1 MTIAKVVSTSLDNLG
16 RKGTRQDNELTAID
30 GIIFSTSDFA
40 PTIADLAT
48 ESTWTDGI
56 KEKTVFPLPGLDSYE
71 DQSSE
76 DVMYEAPSGNR
87 KMLRRG
93 KTRYMFQWD
102 IPFSVHRSLQSYNN
116 ADLRIWIIR
125 DGKICFYNDGG
136 TARGFSINMFNTGR
150 MKEVPADG
158 STPAFTPVY
167 IDLANYREWDIYGET
182 LEPSWEP
189 ADLEPLI
196 DVTLEAT
203 TQTDASIVVKVYSA
217 DGYDEDG
224 AVKEVAIKG
233 IAEADFVLTDVG
245 SLNAESG
252 FVDNGDGTYTFTPA
266 ITFRSG
272 SINLADPDDM
282 TSTGLLIQSTGAVTI
297 TIGT

>member
-1 MTIAKVVSTSLDNLG
+1 MAIAKVVSTSLDNLG

-30 GIIFSTSDFA
+30 GIIFSTADFT
-40 PTIADLAT
+40 PTIADLALQA
-48 ESTWTDGI
+48 TWTAGI
-56 KEKTVFPLPGLDSYE
+56 KAKTVFPLPGLDSYE

-76 DVMYEAPSGNR
+76 DTMYEAPSGNR
-87 KMLRRG
+87 KILRRG

-102 IPFSVHRSLQSYNN
+102 IPFSVHRALQSYNN
-116 ADLRIWIIR
+116 ADLRVWIIR
-125 DGKICFYNDGG
+125 DGKICFYNDSG
-136 TARGFSINMFNTGR
+136 TAKGFSINMFNTGR

-167 IDLANYREWDIYGET
+167 IDLANYREWDIYGEI

-189 ADLEPLI
+189 LDLEPLI

-203 TQTDASIVVKVYSA
+203 TQTAGSIVISVYAA
-217 DGYDEDG
+217 DGYDSDG

-233 IAEADFVLTDVG
+233 IAKADFILTTVG
-245 SLNAESG
+245 SLAVENG
-252 FVDNGDGTYTFTPA
+252 FVDNGNGTYTFTPA
-266 ITFRSG
+266 TTFQSG

-282 TSTGLLIQSTGAVTI
+282 VSTGLLVQSTGAVTI
-297 TIGT
+297 VIN